1 MITILLTLEKS
12 FSVTD
17 EVAAMDDAAL
27 VNHLTADATA
37 LNGARVAI
45 ERISGKRCTRV
56 GCEEPGVWI
65 PVLIL
70 RDDRHDIKPIH
81 APSKAVL
88 LCDTHRNEV
97 SDLGPGVI
105 LSHPGNMEGIAAQYG
120 SKGRSEPDWSLT
132 ELRFAPASEEEG
144 PSPDAS

>member
-17 EVAAMDDAAL
+17 EVAAMDDTAL
-27 VNHLTADATA
+27 VNHLTADPSS
-37 LNGARVAI
+37 LNGARVTI
-45 ERISGKRCTRV
+45 ERISGQRCTRV
-56 GCEEPGVWI
+56 GCEDPGVWI

-70 RDDRHDIKPIH
+70 RDDRHDLKPIH

-97 SDLGPGVI
+97 ADLGPGVI
-105 LSHPGNMEGIAAQYG
+105 LSQPGNMEGIAAQYA
-120 SKGRSEPDWSLT
+120 SKGRAEPDWNLS
-132 ELRFAPASEEEG
+132 ELRFAPVSGEG
-144 PSPDAS
+144 GAPDDAS